1 MSSIPEP
8 LLYWFHALTNNPRR
22 VIGTNPKTIPH
33 KRGSI
38 IFWHFFHF
46 SFTIVTQRHFFV
58 TTSSSSA
65 VDKKLKKNIWKQCV
79 IVFFILIICG
89 ALLYLN
95 KDQNNSYILKTLELS
110 GSVKEGD
117 TLFKMN
123 CVGCHGITA
132 RGLVGPDLHSITDR
146 LNDTAIIK
154 QVIEGLTPPMPS
166 FEIDP
171 VNMSNLL
178 KYLHSLE

>member
-1 MSSIPEP
+1 M
-8 LLYWFHALTNNPRR
+8 
-22 VIGTNPKTIPH
+22 
-33 KRGSI
+33 
-38 IFWHFFHF
+38 
-46 SFTIVTQRHFFV
+46 

-65 VDKKLKKNIWKQCV
+65 VERDTKRVFLKSLLIFFV
-79 IVFFILIICG
+79 ILFLCFTIFLFKHSENNKYII
-89 ALLYLN
+89 
-95 KDQNNSYILKTLELS
+95 KTLELK
-110 GSVKEGD
+110 GSINEGN

-132 RGLVGPDLHSITDR
+132 RGLVGPDLHSITQR
-146 LNDTAIIK
+146 LSDKEIIK
-154 QVIEGLTPPMPS
+154 QVTGGLTPPMPS